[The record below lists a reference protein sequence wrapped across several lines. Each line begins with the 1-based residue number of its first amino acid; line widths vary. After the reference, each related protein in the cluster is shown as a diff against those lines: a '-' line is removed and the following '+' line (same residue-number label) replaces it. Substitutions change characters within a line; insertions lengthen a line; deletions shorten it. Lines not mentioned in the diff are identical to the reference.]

1 MKDKR
6 IRKSN
11 KGKGSGYTTKKLTVC
26 ALLAALGVVIMY
38 LGSLIDVLDISMAVI
53 ASLLCVIAVI
63 EYGKGAPWMIFLVTA
78 ILSFL
83 LLPNKS
89 PAYFYAVFFGFY
101 PILKEKFEKRSRVV
115 SWILKEITFN
125 VCLAAMVVLTVFLL
139 LDPTKSN
146 LINPLTI
153 SIAVVLAEAVFIVYD
168 IALTGLISFYIF
180 NLRKRLKI
188 K

>member
-1 MKDKR
+1 MKSKR
-6 IRKSN
+6 TNNS
-11 KGKGSGYTTKKLTVC
+11 SYSTKKLTVC
-26 ALLAALGVVIMY
+26 ALLAALGVIIMY
-38 LGSLIDVLDISMAVI
+38 IGSMIEVLDISMSVV

-63 EYGKGAPWMIFLVTA
+63 EYGKSAPWMIFLVTA

-101 PILKEKFEKRSRVV
+101 PILKEKFEKKSLVV
-115 SWILKEITFN
+115 SWILKEIIFN
-125 VCLAAMVVLTVFLL
+125 ICLAALIVITVFVLV
-139 LDPTKSN
+139 DPASN
-146 LINPLTI
+146 TLINPLTI
-153 SIAVVLAEAVFIVYD
+153 SAAVVLAEVIFVVYD
-168 IALTGLISFYIF
+168 FALTRLISFYIF